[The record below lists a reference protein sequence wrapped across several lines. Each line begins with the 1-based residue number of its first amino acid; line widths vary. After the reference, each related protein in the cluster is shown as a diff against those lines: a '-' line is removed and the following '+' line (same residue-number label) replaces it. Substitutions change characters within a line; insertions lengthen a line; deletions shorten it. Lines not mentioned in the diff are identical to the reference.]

1 MKRLENKTAIITGAN
16 SGIGKATALLFARES
31 ANLVLVARR
40 REPLEEVAEQC
51 RALGVQAVAVPA
63 DVTCHADCTRVAET
77 AAKQFGGIDILVNN
91 AGIADKH
98 RPITECSDEWWDHV
112 IAIDQTSL
120 FYMTKDVLPYMEKAG
135 SGSIVNISSIGG
147 VFGSAGISYSAAKSA
162 VLGFTKNIAIQFAPV
177 GIRCNAVCPGPTPTP
192 LNAPEQMATF
202 CGWFA
207 ERCAQHM
214 NMTLPEASVED
225 QANAILFF
233 AEDASAA
240 VTGQVMVVDH
250 GTTL

>member
-16 SGIGKATALLFARES
+16 SGIGLAAAIRFAQEG
-31 ANLVLVARR
+31 ADLVLCARR
-40 REPLEEVAEQC
+40 AGLLEEAAQQC
-51 RALGVQAVAVPA
+51 RSYGVRAIAVPT
-63 DVTCHADCTRVAET
+63 DVTVHAQCANAVRT
-77 AAKQFGGIDILVNN
+77 AIEQFGKVDILVNN

-98 RPITECSDEWWDHV
+98 RPITEITDEWWDHV
-112 IAIDQTSL
+112 IATDQTSL
-120 FYMTKDVLPYMEKAG
+120 YYMSKEVLPYMEQAKA
-135 SGSIVNISSIGG
+135 GSIVNISSIGG

-162 VLGFTKNIAIQFAPV
+162 VLGLTKNIAIQFAPV

-202 CGWFA
+202 TAWFA
-207 ERCAQHM
+207 DRCAQHM
-214 NMTLPEASVED
+214 NMTLPEASAED

-233 AEDASAA
+233 ASDESKA
-240 VTGQVMVVDH
+240 VTGQVLVVDH